1 MKAALFENVE
11 TIAVS
16 EVPAPR
22 IEAAGDVVL
31 EVEVAG
37 LCGSDLHVWHGRERG
52 LDAGTVM
59 GHEYVG
65 RIVERG
71 PGVERLRVGDR
82 VTGPFTTSCGGC
94 FYCRNELPARC
105 ERGELFGWVEGG
117 RGLHGA
123 QAEYLRVP
131 LAETTLVEV
140 PEGCAA
146 EAALFAGDV
155 LATGFFAA
163 ELGRVEPGQLVVIL
177 GCGPVGLCSI
187 FGALAAGAERLFA
200 VDPVVQ
206 RLRLAKM
213 FGAEPLLLGDETVA
227 TVREGSNGRGADA
240 VLECVGSPE
249 ATRLAVDLVRPG
261 GAVAAVGVHTEE
273 RFAFPPG
280 EAYDKNLTY
289 AAGRCPARRYLE
301 RLLSGLSERRWDP
314 TPIISH
320 RLPLTAAPDAYRM
333 FAERRDGCTKVVFRP
348 GGGPGPLPA
357 IGPAATGTPRP
368 QGAAPDEPSI
378 AHRRPSDRQPTAHV
392 GL

>member
-1 MKAALFENVE
+1 MKALTFEEIGKVA
-11 TIAVS
+11 AVS
-16 EVPAPR
+16 VPEPR
-22 IEAAGDVVL
+22 IEAAGDVL
-31 EVEVAG
+31 LRVEVAG

-71 PGVERLRVGDR
+71 PAVEGLDIGARVAGS
-82 VTGPFTTSCGGC
+82 FTTSCGDC
-94 FYCRNELPARC
+94 FYCRNKLPARC

-131 LAETTLVEV
+131 LAQSTVVEV
-140 PEGCAA
+140 PEGCEP

-163 ELGRVEPGQLVVIL
+163 ELAKVGEGTIAVVL
-177 GCGPVGLCSI
+177 GCGPVGLCAV
-187 FGALAAGAERLFA
+187 FGALASGAERVFA
-200 VDPVVQ
+200 VDAVAG
-206 RLRLAKM
+206 RLELAEK
-213 FGAEPLLLGDETVA
+213 FGAEPLQLDGDPRAAVLEA
-227 TVREGSNGRGADA
+227 TSGRGADA
-240 VLECVGSPE
+240 LLECVGSPE

-261 GAVAAVGVHTEE
+261 GAIGAVGVHTEGD
-273 RFAFPPG
+273 FAFAPG

-301 RLLSGLSERRWDP
+301 RLLWGLSERRWDP

-320 RLPLTAAPDAYRM
+320 RLPLAAGQDAYRM
-333 FAERRDGCTKVVFRP
+333 FGERREGCTKIVFKP
-348 GGGPGPLPA
+348 GG
-357 IGPAATGTPRP
+357 
-368 QGAAPDEPSI
+368 
-378 AHRRPSDRQPTAHV
+378 
-392 GL
+392 